1 MHNPLQEL
9 KKLWNAIIPSRFKS
23 IEPVPQSLKKR
34 NKTMSLELKVNTS
47 FKHSIDFMRD
57 RVIANLAEA
66 RSLKQFKIDDR
77 EFEKVC
83 NLIVMSI
90 DQASAGVFKQ
100 ADGLIKDIQKNGS

>member
-1 MHNPLQEL
+1 
-9 KKLWNAIIPSRFKS
+9 
-23 IEPVPQSLKKR
+23 
-34 NKTMSLELKVNTS
+34 
-47 FKHSIDFMRD
+47 MRD